1 MAILEDKLHSVQRA
15 KVLKAWQRVSRS
27 ARAAHQVLEL
37 KQLRLVQILV
47 KRWAST
53 WRAARYQR
61 LRLSAKCWRGFHDE
75 VRRQCA
81 AALVRSRR
89 QDLDARAGLLRWDTA
104 VSLRKRE
111 AELRQIVQVRAL
123 RVTVQRWYRLKSSK
137 ALQVTR
143 ILRSYLQGWFAIT
156 GHLLGER
163 RQREIENFGTGP
175 GAGPTEWQSRQRRR
189 WQGRCWTPWVQVVQ
203 RKRQRR
209 RHINEAKEDL
219 KKLVTLQA
227 LHLWHRQSTDS
238 ARRKEHLGHASMA
251 LMAMVSACRWARAH
265 DCLVY
270 WFTRTQARRIMCKET
285 DLSGETLPLLQPLPS
300 MFAAPVAEMPDSS
313 PWNLRPS
320 HVAPWPTAPWSY
332 PSSRSARSV
341 RSARSAR
348 SGDRSGDRCSGPSE
362 ILLMSDEEVVD
373 PAMSVSTTLAPV
385 ELLCSKMKRWLR
397 LAFLLWQQA
406 ELSSAAT
413 SLPILQWSWS
423 LWRQSRLRAQVHPL
437 RWWSLALQMHKLR
450 ELELRLDFRRL
461 RRTLKAWYDAVAES
475 LKEAVEAAQEELST
489 CRALFQDVPGM
500 GHPVIQSSREEP
512 SEIGILEPVLESES
526 SVKCLVSSA
535 KLLDIRRTSKD
546 LVEDVEA
553 PIREIR
559 QSYAESLWPP
569 LAMDGKKVVAA
580 AVVPRVGKDEATSA
594 CAAYASRSFVASGPA
609 ITANQ
614 VHKSSFAGAQPAT
627 SARAARGHVGAAL
640 ALPAAGLVA
649 AGRWQRKGRR
659 HARVVRCADGLAD
672 CPYVLY
678 GNFGSDQGEPV
689 AIDGRGDDLRQV
701 KACPLEIRMPPELKG
716 DLEGQRQFFSSRLP
730 DIYKDLKEYGAI
742 VFRGFEISKDKGT
755 FGQVGQALQ
764 LEPCED
770 PLHSV
775 AARDAVDKK
784 AGVYEAVNK
793 PSRSKFYIGMHNEM
807 VGDRAPGAALFVCF
821 KAAEEGGEFLVADGR
836 KMFKELDKEWLTKVY
851 NRDVVYSTAEF
862 PMGFIEGLPDFV
874 QPAVEPMVYGAMT
887 QALKMKVDFKTEL
900 RWEKSDYDGSK
911 ILQVR
916 AMPQYPVLRHHA
928 TGEPCWWGSMHS
940 HAEHLRSER
949 EKVYGEAQETTG
961 AFEAQKWRSRINK
974 TDVFYGDDGEKIE
987 TEWLEHLDKVTLDC
1001 AEKVKMEEGDMV
1013 LLDNYLV
1020 MHGRCP
1026 FEGTRLHAV
1035 SWFKSPDYSKAAA

>member
-1 MAILEDKLHSVQRA
+1 MTLGAMQRTSTLDGAAKLGRALQRCVHRLQMTIMVFWKEALLEETVVQASGGPSFEGPFRPMGSMCSLSSVQMEDDAELQHWQLLSSLEEIDESASSLEQLEQWLRHKRLARVSAAWHALAAGHSAKRLIKKVCAQFHIQALVRKSFVALLQQRQKARARQMALMQVVNQWLEEKLLQHVVKCLRLWRSKAAKGSILRRGGLVLKRFLDASCLRRWLSTWMANVVRAKRISERMAILEDKLHSVQRA

-75 VRRQCA
+75 VRRQRA

-143 ILRSYLQGWFAIT
+143 ILRSYLQGWSAIT

-227 LHLWHRQSTDS
+227 LHLWHRQSTNS
-238 ARRKEHLGHASMA
+238 ARRKEHLRHASMA

-489 CRALFQDVPGM
+489 CRALFQDLTAGPNGV
-500 GHPVIQSSREEP
+500 VTVQEEP
-512 SEIGILEPVLESES
+512 SEIGILEPV
-526 SVKCLVSSA
+526 
-535 KLLDIRRTSKD
+535 TSKD
-546 LVEDVEA
+546 LVEDV
-553 PIREIR
+553 
-559 QSYAESLWPP
+559 
-569 LAMDGKKVVAA
+569 
-580 AVVPRVGKDEATSA
+580 TSHE
-594 CAAYASRSFVASGPA
+594 V
-609 ITANQ
+609 I
-614 VHKSSFAGAQPAT
+614 
-627 SARAARGHVGAAL
+627 
-640 ALPAAGLVA
+640 
-649 AGRWQRKGRR
+649 
-659 HARVVRCADGLAD
+659 
-672 CPYVLY
+672 
-678 GNFGSDQGEPV
+678 
-689 AIDGRGDDLRQV
+689 
-701 KACPLEIRMPPELKG
+701 
-716 DLEGQRQFFSSRLP
+716 
-730 DIYKDLKEYGAI
+730 
-742 VFRGFEISKDKGT
+742 
-755 FGQVGQALQ
+755 
-764 LEPCED
+764 
-770 PLHSV
+770 
-775 AARDAVDKK
+775 
-784 AGVYEAVNK
+784 
-793 PSRSKFYIGMHNEM
+793 
-807 VGDRAPGAALFVCF
+807 
-821 KAAEEGGEFLVADGR
+821 
-836 KMFKELDKEWLTKVY
+836 
-851 NRDVVYSTAEF
+851 
-862 PMGFIEGLPDFV
+862 
-874 QPAVEPMVYGAMT
+874 
-887 QALKMKVDFKTEL
+887 
-900 RWEKSDYDGSK
+900 
-911 ILQVR
+911 
-916 AMPQYPVLRHHA
+916 
-928 TGEPCWWGSMHS
+928 
-940 HAEHLRSER
+940 
-949 EKVYGEAQETTG
+949 
-961 AFEAQKWRSRINK
+961 
-974 TDVFYGDDGEKIE
+974 
-987 TEWLEHLDKVTLDC
+987 
-1001 AEKVKMEEGDMV
+1001 
-1013 LLDNYLV
+1013 
-1020 MHGRCP
+1020 
-1026 FEGTRLHAV
+1026 
-1035 SWFKSPDYSKAAA
+1035 